1 MNVKL
6 SFESKFETN
15 THAANLCLVCRVAW
29 NVANVRWAVC
39 KLTLDT
45 ISTALLFLP
54 VPANLG
60 FVQPNLPVM
69 GARTTHNEALSLIDQ
84 MREPHL
90 RLRVGVDLPGGRD
103 RRLGWVIHVRT
114 GSGRRHGDRWGTSV
128 KVRRCCLREELR
140 PHERRCNANI
150 DAKSPRRERVHR
162 WE

>member
-1 MNVKL
+1 M
-6 SFESKFETN
+6 
-15 THAANLCLVCRVAW
+15 AW
-29 NVANVRWAVC
+29 NVTNVRWAVC
-39 KLTLDT
+39 ELTLDA

-54 VPANLG
+54 VPADLG

-84 MREPHL
+84 MRKRHL